1 MTVSRTDLFTFS
13 QSDENSSSSG
23 AASLMEEG
31 ARGAAESEVAQA
43 IPVLSD
49 TAVNVAS
56 VPQRSPLR
64 YPGGK
69 TWLVP
74 EIRKYLAG
82 LDFRPE
88 VSLNRLPVA
97 ESHP

>member
-1 MTVSRTDLFTFS
+1 MTVADADGSTIRQSGMLFS
-13 QSDENSSSSG
+13 SKEDELE
-23 AASLMEEG
+23 AAQTVP
-31 ARGAAESEVAQA
+31 A
-43 IPVLSD
+43 LSD
-49 TAVNVAS
+49 KVVIVAS

-74 EIRKYLAG
+74 EIRKFLKG

-88 VSLNRLPVA
+88 ASSSRLPA
-97 ESHP
+97 AGSRR